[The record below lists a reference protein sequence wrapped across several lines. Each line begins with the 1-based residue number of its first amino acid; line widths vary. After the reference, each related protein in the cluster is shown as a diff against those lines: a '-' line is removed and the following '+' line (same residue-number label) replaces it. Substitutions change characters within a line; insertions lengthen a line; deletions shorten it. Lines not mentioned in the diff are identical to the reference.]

1 MTALLCIPDWCA
13 CVRYVW
19 KGEVGGGERGRGA
32 PYRPTHW
39 MRSFAASVNRRR
51 RLRGNVLRKGN
62 TEAFVKL
69 LFVLG

>member
-1 MTALLCIPDWCA
+1 ME
-13 CVRYVW
+13 R
-19 KGEVGGGERGRGA
+19 GGGGGERGRGA